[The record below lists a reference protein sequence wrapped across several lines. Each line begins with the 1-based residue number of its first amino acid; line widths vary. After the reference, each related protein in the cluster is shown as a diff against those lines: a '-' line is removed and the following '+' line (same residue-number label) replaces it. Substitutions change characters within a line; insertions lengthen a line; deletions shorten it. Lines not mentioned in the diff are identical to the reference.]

1 MQKRDKNY
9 IESVT
14 CYGKVIMHFVSIIKG
29 KILCFM
35 WTQGHLIIILISV

>member
-29 KILCFM
+29 KILCVIC
-35 WTQGHLIIILISV
+35 GLRVISSFY